1 MYHFNI
7 LTPEILIQHAF
18 KAQERAVAPY
28 SNYLVGAA
36 LLTDSKTVILGC
48 NVESKAYS
56 TTLCAERVAIFSA
69 ISQGFTNFT
78 ALALITKDGASPC
91 GSCRQIIHEYAANI
105 PIYIA
110 NESGE
115 YITRNI
121 SELLPFPFG

>member
-1 MYHFNI
+1 M
-7 LTPEILIQHAF
+7 TPEKLIQHAI
-18 KAQERAVAPY
+18 KGQERAVAPY

-48 NVESKAYS
+48 NVESKAYP

-91 GSCRQIIHEYAANI
+91 GSCRQIIHEYAADI